1 MSPGRTR
8 NELKIFTP
16 VGQFGQGWNSGVF
29 WDTVESGVDAI
40 IADAGSTDSGPGR
53 LALGKTAASMAGY
66 RQDFGDLV
74 KACHTHGVRCLIGS
88 AGGSGSNA
96 SVDMS
101 TQLIKEIT
109 EQNGYRPMK
118 VISIYAEISKDHAL
132 QKLEDGLVSPCGQ
145 GVPKLIDSDIHSAT
159 KIVAQMGLEPYLKA
173 MNENPDFD
181 IIIGGRAYDPAPYA
195 AFCMHHGFEDLGINY
210 AMGKIMECGA
220 QCAIPKSRECLAIV
234 HHDSFDLI
242 PLQPGARCTP
252 ISVAAH
258 LLYEKS
264 RPDIL
269 QGPGGELHTR
279 DMTYEQIDERTV
291 RVRGPKFV
299 PQPEGEYTLK
309 LEAARVSGYQSTF
322 IGAFRDPILISQL
335 DTWLPAVKATVK
347 NRMSTGYEYETKI
360 ITYGING
367 VMGSLEPD
375 KTLPKE
381 VCVVVQCRAPT
392 QEQANEVA
400 NRTKMGLTHA
410 PYPGQLAT
418 AGNFAWPITPC
429 ETPLGPVPE
438 FCIYHLIHQAD
449 PIGLFPIKVEQFQGS
464 NTFVDTPHEK
474 TVVKA
479 DAAVAFV
486 KTPAKQLGQ
495 PRKYYLRPEPP
506 AGTCYLGDVASV
518 LRSKIAGPY
527 EVTFD
532 IMFPDDDTYNKVKDS
547 KRLSAEVVAKLYNIP
562 ESDIIA
568 ALWWDPAR
576 AFKATIPRYRA
587 SAGFEETD
595 THGSQQHV
603 PLLYLSLPWGRDE

>member
-1 MSPGRTR
+1 MSPGRTKD
-8 NELKIFTP
+8 ELRIFTP
-16 VGQFGQGWNSGVF
+16 VGQFGQGWNANVF

-53 LALGKTAASMAGY
+53 LALGKTAASPEGY
-66 RQDFGDLV
+66 KRDLGELV

-96 SVDMS
+96 FVDMN
-101 TQLIKEIT
+101 TQIIKEIVK
-109 EQNGYRPMK
+109 EKGYRPMK
-118 VISIYAEISKDHAL
+118 VISIYAEIPKDHVR
-132 QKLEDGLVSPCGQ
+132 QKFKDDLVSPCGH
-145 GVPKLIDSDIHSAT
+145 GVPDLLENDIDTAT
-159 KIVAQMGLEPYLKA
+159 RIVAQMGLEPYVKA

-181 IIIGGRAYDPAPYA
+181 IIIGGRSYDPSPYA
-195 AFCMHHGFEDLGINY
+195 AFCVHHGFEDLGLNY

-220 QCAIPKSRECLAIV
+220 QCAVPKTRECLAV
-234 HHDSFDLI
+234 VRRDSFDLI
-242 PLQPGARCTP
+242 PCQPGARCTP
-252 ISVAAH
+252 LSVAAH

-269 QGPGGELHTR
+269 QGPGGELHTSA
-279 DMTYEQIDERTV
+279 MAYEQIDERTV

-309 LEAARVSGYQSTF
+309 LEAARVNGYQSSF
-322 IGAFRDPILISQL
+322 VGAFRDPILISQL
-335 DTWLPAVKATVK
+335 DTWIPVVKETVK
-347 NRMSTGYEYETKI
+347 SRMSSEYPYETKI

-367 VMGSLEPD
+367 VMGALEPN
-375 KTLPKE
+375 KSLPKE
-381 VCVVVQCRAPT
+381 VCIVVQCRAPT

-429 ETPLGPVPE
+429 ETPIGPVPE
-438 FCIYHLIHQAD
+438 FCMYHLIHKAD
-449 PIGLFPIKVEQFQGS
+449 PVGLFPIKVEEFQGS
-464 NTFVDTPHEK
+464 NTFVDTPREK
-474 TVVKA
+474 VVTKA
-479 DAAVAFV
+479 DAVVANIKV
-486 KTPAKQLGQ
+486 PAKTVGQ
-495 PRKYYLRPEPP
+495 PKKYYLQPEPP

-518 LRSKIAGPY
+518 CRSKISGPY
-527 EVTFD
+527 QVTFD
-532 IMFPDDDTYNKVKDS
+532 IMFPDEEVYKKVKES
-547 KRLSAEVVAKLYNIP
+547 NRLSGAAVAQLYNIP
-562 ESDIIA
+562 ESDIVA

-595 THGSQQHV
+595 THGSQQHA
-603 PLLYLSLPWGRDE
+603 PLLYVSLPWGRE

>member
-1 MSPGRTR
+1 MSPGRTKD
-8 NELKIFTP
+8 ELKILTP
-16 VGQFGQGWNSGVF
+16 VGQFGQGWNAGVF

-66 RQDFGDLV
+66 RRDYGEVV
-74 KACHTHGVRCLIGS
+74 KACHTHRVRCLIGS

-96 SVDMS
+96 FVDMS
-101 TQLIKEIT
+101 TQIVKEIIKE
-109 EQNGYRPMK
+109 NGYRPMK
-118 VISIYAEISKDHAL
+118 VISIYAEIPKDL
-132 QKLEDGLVSPCGQ
+132 VRQKLKDNLVSPCGHS
-145 GVPKLIDSDIHSAT
+145 VPELLENDIDAAT
-159 KIVAQMGLEPYLKA
+159 NIVAQMGLEPYVKA

-195 AFCMHHGFEDLGINY
+195 AFCIHHGFNDMAINY

-234 HHDSFDLI
+234 RHDSFDLV

-252 ISVAAH
+252 VSVAAH

-279 DMTYEQIDERTV
+279 DMTYEQVDGRTV
-291 RVRGPKFV
+291 RVRGPKFI

-309 LEAARVSGYQSTF
+309 LEAARVNGYQSSF
-322 IGAFRDPILISQL
+322 VGAFRDPILISQL
-335 DTWLPAVKATVK
+335 DTWIPTVK
-347 NRMSTGYEYETKI
+347 ETVRGRISGDYEYETKI

-367 VMGSLEPD
+367 VMGRLEPN
-375 KTLPKE
+375 KSVPKE

-418 AGNFAWPITPC
+418 AGNLAWPITPC
-429 ETPLGPVPE
+429 ETPIGPVPE
-438 FCIYHLIHQAD
+438 FCMYHLIHKAD
-449 PIGLFPIKVEQFQGS
+449 PVGLFPIKVDDVHGS
-464 NTFVDTPHEK
+464 NEFVDTPREK
-474 TVVKA
+474 FALKA
-479 DAAVAFV
+479 DAAVANI
-486 KTPAKQLGQ
+486 KTPAKTIDQ
-495 PRKYYLRPEPP
+495 PKTYYLQPEPP
-506 AGTCYLGDVASV
+506 AGTCYLGDLASV
-518 LRSKIAGPY
+518 VRSKIAGPY

-532 IMFPDDDTYNKVKDS
+532 VMFLDDEIYKKVKRS
-547 KRLSAEVVAKLYNIP
+547 NLLSAAAVAKLYHIP
-562 ESDIIA
+562 ESDIIV

-595 THGSQQHV
+595 THGSQQHA
-603 PLLYLSLPWGRDE
+603 PLLYLSLPWDRE